1 MALYFQW
8 DSRITIPECEDSL
21 ENERLQISAGIITGL
36 VLPFFA
42 KPAWG
47 FVSNAAER
55 AYNNIYCAVRNTPNR
70 LDTLYGYQNT
80 FYLNGLI
87 AMWNVIQSFDGLPQ
101 PWSMIPFLGFLFW
114 PLYLGIGALALV
126 WNWDWASV
134 DDSTIV
140 PEAVIKPTTEGT
152 AGDGAALIGG

>member
-8 DSRITIPECEDSL
+8 DSRITIPECENEL
-21 ENERLQISAGIITGL
+21 ESERLQINVGIITSL
-36 VLPFFA
+36 VLPFMS

-80 FYLNGLI
+80 FYINGLL
-87 AMWNVIQSFDGLPQ
+87 AMWEVIKGLDGLPQ
-101 PWSMIPFLGFLFW
+101 PFSLIPFVGFIFNW
-114 PLYLGIGALALV
+114 VYYAINALAMV

-134 DDSTIV
+134 DDSAIV
-140 PEAVIKPTTEGT
+140 PESLPKPKDGQV
-152 AGDGAALIGG
+152 AGDGSALIGG

>member
-1 MALYFQW
+1 
-8 DSRITIPECEDSL
+8 
-21 ENERLQISAGIITGL
+21 
-36 VLPFFA
+36 
-42 KPAWG
+42 
-47 FVSNAAER
+47 
-55 AYNNIYCAVRNTPNR
+55 
-70 LDTLYGYQNT
+70 
-80 FYLNGLI
+80 
-87 AMWNVIQSFDGLPQ
+87 MWNVIQSFDGLPQ

-140 PEAVIKPTTEGT
+140 PEAVIKPKTEGD